1 MAKASPFTLP
11 LPKLGADILSQES
24 SLPKGTV
31 RRAHN
36 VVIDNVGQFDRRP
49 GYSKIISLPK
59 AHSLWRNADRTL
71 VASQGV
77 LYEANLVAG
86 SVSSIFSGLP
96 LHTPVTYTEVGTDTY
111 FCAPGVLGKI
121 TATGLVRRPGVANM
135 VGLFP
140 TLAET
145 VGGLAPGKYGVA
157 YSLLNDLGE
166 ESGLSSVSWIDLP
179 NGGGILLSVLQN
191 ASDVTRMNIYSTTP
205 DGEDLYL
212 STNVAQAATASIVQQ
227 NSQRRASKEF
237 LDPLPGGDIV
247 RYFNGR
253 LYIADG
259 PWLWISESLDYGLF
273 DVRGGYMTFGRS
285 ITMLEPVDAG
295 LYVGFADRTLF
306 LSGSGPGAFNQIIIS
321 KRSAVK
327 YSGSMVPADF
337 FGEDVVPERGKP
349 VAVWLSEVGMAI
361 GRQNGSVAYPQ
372 SARVRAAPADK
383 ARPLFA
389 RRNGYAQGIFCG
401 ATLDTGAVDQTT

>member
-24 SLPKGTV
+24 SLPKSTV

-36 VVIDNVGQFDRRP
+36 VVIDDVGQFDRRP
-49 GYSKIISLPK
+49 GYSKIITLPD
-59 AHSLWRNADRTL
+59 AHSLWRNADRML
-71 VASQGV
+71 VAANGV
-77 LYEANLVAG
+77 LYTVDLSAN
-86 SVSSIFSGLP
+86 SVTSIFSGLP
-96 LHTPVTYTEVGTDTY
+96 PHAPVSYTEVGTDTY
-111 FCAPGVLGKI
+111 FCSPGVLGKI
-121 TATGLVRRPGVANM
+121 TAAGLVRRPGIANM

-140 TLAET
+140 TLTAT
-145 VGGLAPGKYGVA
+145 VGGFPPGKYGVA

-179 NGGGILLSVLQN
+179 SGGGVLLSVLQN
-191 ASDVTRMNIYSTTP
+191 ATNVTMMNIYVTTP

-212 STNVAQAATASIVQQ
+212 SLTTAIAATASLTTL
-227 NSQRRASKEF
+227 NTLRRASKEH
-237 LDPLPGGDIV
+237 LDPMPGGSIV

-295 LYVGFADRTLF
+295 LYVGFIDRTLF
-306 LSGSGPGAFNQIIIS
+306 LAGSGPGQFNQIIIS
-321 KRSAVK
+321 RRGAVMH
-327 YSGSMVPADF
+327 SGSMVSADF

-349 VAVWLSEVGMAI
+349 VAVWLSEVGVAV

-372 SARVRAAPADK
+372 SKRIRTAQADK

-401 ATLDTGAVDQTT
+401 ATTDTGAVDQTT